1 MGVKRLRED
10 SVKEL
15 SKQKTRRQLQEEN
28 EQLRAKVES
37 LEGQVTDTQMALCDV
52 YEAMMGGADMAKVYA
67 DLIRKGLKTIDDVP
81 ARLRAEVTALLQ
93 GADHE

>member
-1 MGVKRLRED
+1 MGVKGVRED

-52 YEAMMGGADMAKVYA
+52 YEAMMGGADN
-67 DLIRKGLKTIDDVP
+67 G
-81 ARLRAEVTALLQ
+81 
-93 GADHE
+93 